1 MLATKR
7 KQRRS
12 KLKNHHIL
20 KKILFLALILTSCL
34 NDVNNSTK
42 QNKMSDKIGIY
53 NIDSSKENM
62 HIFEHFKLEL
72 KIENE
77 SVKLYFQSSQEFRN
91 SKEWKK
97 GDLYAYSEKINPS
110 KDTLKLNLYEV
121 RGQKKILTEYKILFG
136 ENSFQIITSG
146 NKKEYVDNYKKVN
159 NNQNTTYES
168 IEFRDVTQEELKQL
182 DFEYQSG
189 IELIFWLSNLKKQS
203 IDNEDLFNGIIKSI
217 DSINNGVK
225 FPIAEY
231 NSYRDL
237 THVLGFTLG
246 EILHKDYGWQWKFKE
261 IYNND
266 YLGFVIVSPDK
277 LTALKVE
284 HYFYDNVMYKRDI
297 KLRDFI
303 EKLNNNQAKKTQFSF
318 YEPWKNK
325 ELIKERN
332 NSEKF
337 LKTTKTSYINNESN
351 DLGEKT
357 KGMPNDLKVVSF
369 RPFHSIVFESL
380 NDKKIFI
387 SYYYEEGFFQ
397 GNLDLELNSE
407 EILKYK
413 EDSNSFLNNQS
424 RQISLNYKNLFKQR
438 NITNFIKR
446 EKVTALIKDWKNK

>member
-1 MLATKR
+1 M
-7 KQRRS
+7 
-12 KLKNHHIL
+12 
-20 KKILFLALILTSCL
+20 
-34 NDVNNSTK
+34 
-42 QNKMSDKIGIY
+42 
-53 NIDSSKENM
+53 
-62 HIFEHFKLEL
+62 
-72 KIENE
+72 
-77 SVKLYFQSSQEFRN
+77 
-91 SKEWKK
+91 
-97 GDLYAYSEKINPS
+97 
-110 KDTLKLNLYEV
+110 
-121 RGQKKILTEYKILFG
+121 
-136 ENSFQIITSG
+136 
-146 NKKEYVDNYKKVN
+146 
-159 NNQNTTYES
+159 
-168 IEFRDVTQEELKQL
+168 
-182 DFEYQSG
+182 
-189 IELIFWLSNLKKQS
+189 
-203 IDNEDLFNGIIKSI
+203 
-217 DSINNGVK
+217 K

-246 EILHKDYGWQWKFKE
+246 KILHKDYGWLWKFKE

-303 EKLNNNQAKKTQFSF
+303 EKLNNNQARKTQFSF

-332 NSEKF
+332 NSEKN
-337 LKTTKTSYINNESN
+337 LKTTKTSYINNESSE
-351 DLGEKT
+351 LGEKI
-357 KGMPNDLKVVSF
+357 KDMPNDLKVVSF